1 VSQNQPE
8 SSSGLGLKI
17 GGVIAL
23 ALVGILYFAF
33 ARSDTPMPEAPKPPA
48 DLPQAEAQPHD
59 TLQEKPM
66 QERPGNMNIGGTTE
80 GEEIEKSARLA
91 ATPIQRPA
99 AQPPGIAALP
109 RRDRPAAPAETG
121 ADPAANDDA
130 DPEDLPTLRQMA
142 LTDPDPERR
151 LTAVT
156 LLGVSENSEAIPI
169 LAQAL
174 SDQEEDVRME
184 AVLALADFT
193 DEAPVQALEIALSD
207 PSPDVRYEALDV
219 LSDIET
225 PEAYQAIK
233 GALDDPDDDV
243 RELAELLSELYADEE
258 YAQ

>member
-1 VSQNQPE
+1 MSQNQPE

-17 GGVIAL
+17 GGVIAV
-23 ALVGILYFAF
+23 ALVGVLYLAF
-33 ARSDTPMPEAPKPPA
+33 AGSGPEVESKPAPQEEAPAPRSDNPMQGKSMQDRPA
-48 DLPQAEAQPHD
+48 DMHL
-59 TLQEKPM
+59 
-66 QERPGNMNIGGTTE
+66 GGPAE
-80 GEEIEKSARLA
+80 GEQIEERGRLE
-91 ATPIQRPA
+91 ATPIQKPA
-99 AQPPGIAALP
+99 AQPPGAANLP
-109 RRDRPAAPAETG
+109 RREQAPAEMP
-121 ADPAANDDA
+121 ADSAANDEG
-130 DPEDLPTLRQMA
+130 DPEDLPTLKQMA

-156 LLGVSENSEAIPI
+156 LLGVSENAEAIPI

-184 AVLALADFT
+184 AVLALADFV
-193 DEAPVQALEIALSD
+193 DDAPVQALEIALSD

-225 PEAYQAIK
+225 PEAYQAITR
-233 GALDDPDDDV
+233 ARDDPDDDV